1 MQFILSEEEY
11 KKLIHKDR
19 ISGPVQEFCGTL
31 EAIVKR
37 HKGHDHNNP
46 YSRLDSEVLKA
57 VVDSLNTL
65 KIKLDL

>member
-19 ISGPVQEFCGTL
+19 IKQPIDEFTEALRKVIKGFGPDTLDRSHAMRCFMDEF
-31 EAIVKR
+31 ASA
-37 HKGHDHNNP
+37 
-46 YSRLDSEVLKA
+46 YQ
-57 VVDSLNTL
+57 TL